1 MYVCVYAYIVDPS
14 TRLTVDQALLHPWI
28 LRDNVV
34 LEKLNLDAS
43 LTQLKKHLAR
53 RKFKGAVKAVMGIN
67 K

>member
-28 LRDNVV
+28 LRDNVE

-43 LTQLKKHLAR
+43 LTQLKKHIAR
-53 RKFKGAVKAVMGIN
+53 RKFKGAVKAVMSIN